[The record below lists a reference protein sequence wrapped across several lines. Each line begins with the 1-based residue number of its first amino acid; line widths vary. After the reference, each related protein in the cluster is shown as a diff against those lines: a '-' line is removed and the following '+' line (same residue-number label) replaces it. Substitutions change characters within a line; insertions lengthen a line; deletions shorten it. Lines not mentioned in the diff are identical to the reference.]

1 MLGNVIKALA
11 EKSNNPKSKILVPW
25 VTGWQWLI
33 GSGMAG
39 TAVAVAIWGFLNR
52 GNRSIIERAT
62 VGFIIF

>member
-33 GSGMAG
+33 GSG
-39 TAVAVAIWGFLNR
+39 VAV
-52 GNRSIIERAT
+52 
-62 VGFIIF
+62 